1 MREGERRAYNC
12 KPLQSWWA
20 LADRVWSGTFVDT
33 SPAPLC
39 ITEEIELKNKSLE
52 KTPKPLP
59 PHKRRT
65 APCTH
70 QTPSH
75 TTIRLPRETCNMQH
89 APRKSAVHRAP
100 RTATSK
106 VDKGQTFHSA
116 GGPSGTLS
124 YSVPEITRDKREIG
138 EKTCRLTPN
147 MMRQG
152 VTYLGKH
159 PTRVVSINCRP
170 FRAFIIHP
178 GTHAKMTLAKRR
190 VFGQKKEDLLGIVVS
205 YRCWRRGFRR

>member
-1 MREGERRAYNC
+1 M
-12 KPLQSWWA
+12 
-20 LADRVWSGTFVDT
+20 
-33 SPAPLC
+33 
-39 ITEEIELKNKSLE
+39 
-52 KTPKPLP
+52 
-59 PHKRRT
+59 

-75 TTIRLPRETCNMQH
+75 TTTRLPRETCNTHH
-89 APRKSAVHRAP
+89 AKARFTEHHEMRPRRVIR
-100 RTATSK
+100 R
-106 VDKGQTFHSA
+106 DKGQTFHSA

-138 EKTCRLTPN
+138 EKPCHLTPN

-178 GTHAKMTLAKRR
+178 ETHATMTLCKAESVWSKERGPPRHCSPLSLLARGIPSLKRVLCFVSLAHHTGEIGWQATFLVCAFR
-190 VFGQKKEDLLGIVVS
+190 DDRTVQARIAEFISFSLLS
-205 YRCWRRGFRR
+205 SSSF